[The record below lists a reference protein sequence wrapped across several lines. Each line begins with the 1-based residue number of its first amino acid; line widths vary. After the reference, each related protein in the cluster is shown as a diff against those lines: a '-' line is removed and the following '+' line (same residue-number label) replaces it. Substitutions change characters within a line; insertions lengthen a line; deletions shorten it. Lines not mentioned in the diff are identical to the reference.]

1 MTKNQ
6 KKELAKIFIS
16 LHKPT
21 ITLINKR
28 IEKEFQLIKKQ
39 IVEDGLSLDA
49 VLDGNMILQRE
60 GIKSYVELYYAYLFE
75 NVIDFIEKNFDDE
88 DDDSDE
94 DDDDY
99 SDDNFDDSDDDDV
112 EDDSNTSTESNE

>member
-1 MTKNQ
+1 MTQQQ
-6 KKELAKIFIS
+6 KSNLTKMFTS

-21 ITLINKR
+21 IKLINKR
-28 IEKEFQLIKKQ
+28 IEKQFELIKNQLGK
-39 IVEDGLSLDA
+39 GLSLDA

-60 GIKSYVELYYAYLFE
+60 GIKSYFDLYLTYLLE
-75 NVIDFIEKNFDDE
+75 NVIDFIEENFDDE

-99 SDDNFDDSDDDDV
+99 SDDDSDDDDDD
-112 EDDSNTSTESNE
+112 DDSNTITESNE